1 MAGCFLMAAPV
12 GAAISLC
19 FRKDKTMDR
28 KTKLLA
34 VGVGGLVF
42 IMLIIIFVVSCN
54 ARRKA
59 QPPEPTPTPT
69 DIIGATPT
77 PEITPTPVATPT
89 ITPPPAQE
97 LPTGPSVTPT
107 ASPAVTPKPTP
118 IQQDLP
124 SNPTVTPMPK
134 PGNTTKPSTTT
145 PSGSDTKASTAPAFD
160 FGLPAVATT
169 NAQIAVQ
176 TSQKNIV
183 SVDWSVTKD
192 GILGLTVNS
201 SDMTGA
207 LTVDGGTIS
216 FTKAGKYTLTAVARN
231 NVGKAVTVA
240 SAIEVYAPGKFAFGL
255 PQAAYTD
262 TAVDVDVL
270 EGADG
275 NVAWS
280 ISKDGASVSLV
291 EAVSGTLTDNG
302 GMVTF
307 RNEGKYVLTGKTAS
321 GKTHTDSIQVYPLLR
336 FPFTLPATT
345 YRNNEFAVTMG
356 ECYLNGQALAW
367 SMEKAGRA
375 VELPANA
382 LTSDGGKLSLPELGA
397 YSLTASATDP
407 RTGRM
412 FIQTRKITVINQA
425 PAITGAIATVTATR
439 SGNKALVQFSAA
451 ALDPDEDETV
461 LEWDGRTADDL
472 YTVGTHTL
480 RVRAKDA
487 VGAYSPWHDVSFE
500 VPNMP
505 PVITASSAT
514 EVRSNI
520 RNAKVYV
527 EMAAEASDPDG
538 DPVSL
543 EWDGRANGDY
553 YGLGDHTVRVRARD
567 SFGAYSDWTDVPF
580 SIVNGAPERP
590 GIIRTPPDGII
601 FPGTNV
607 TVNAQSTDPDG
618 DPVTYVWEGR
628 PAEVFAYPEGRV
640 IVKVKAVDPFGTESK
655 TKRVMWIM
663 GDPNRAGNL
672 MLTGPDSSLFEP
684 GIEDATLI
692 YYKFVVPPVDGHYG
706 QDFGRVRGYNRL
718 TGQWDQLDYGTT
730 NNGISFERNLAAGTY
745 TKLDLYYYTNHDCM
759 YHKSNITYIAL
770 FEFDELEDE

>member
-1 MAGCFLMAAPV
+1 MAAPV

-19 FRKDKTMDR
+19 FRKENNMDR

-34 VGVGGLVF
+34 AGVGGLALVV
-42 IMLIIIFVVSCN
+42 LIIIFVVSCN

-201 SDMTGA
+201 SDMAGA

-231 NVGKAVTVA
+231 SAGKAVTVA
-240 SAIEVYAPGKFAFGL
+240 SAIEVYDPGKFAFGL
-255 PQAAYTD
+255 PQVAYTD
-262 TAVDVDVL
+262 TVVDVDVL

-291 EAVSGTLTDNG
+291 EAFSGTLTDNG

-336 FPFTLPATT
+336 FPFTLPTTT
-345 YRNNEFAVTMG
+345 YRNTEFAVTMG

-382 LTSDGGKLSLPELGA
+382 LTSDGGKLSLPELDA

-425 PAITGAIATVTATR
+425 PAITSATATVTATR

-451 ALDPDEDETV
+451 ASDPDEDETV

-505 PVITASSAT
+505 PIITASSAK

-520 RNAKVYV
+520 QNAKVFV

-538 DPVSL
+538 DPVTL

-640 IVKVKAVDPFGTESK
+640 IVKVKAVDPFGAESK

-730 NNGISFERNLAAGTY
+730 SNGISFERNLAAGTY
-745 TKLDLYYYTNHDCM
+745 NKLDLYYYTNHDCM
-759 YHKSNITYIAL
+759 YNKSNITYIAL

>member
-19 FRKDKTMDR
+19 FRKENNMDR

-34 VGVGGLVF
+34 AGVGGLALVV
-42 IMLIIIFVVSCN
+42 LIIIFVVSCN

-262 TAVDVDVL
+262 TVVDVDVL

-345 YRNNEFAVTMG
+345 YRNTEFAVTMG

-407 RTGRM
+407 RTGRV

-520 RNAKVYV
+520 QNAKVYV

-538 DPVSL
+538 DPVTL
-543 EWDGRANGDY
+543 EWDGRASGDY
-553 YGLGDHTVRVRARD
+553 YGIGDHTVRVRARD
-567 SFGAYSDWTDVPF
+567 SFGAYSDWTDVSF
-580 SIVNGAPERP
+580 SIVNAAPERP

-601 FPGTNV
+601 FPGTAV

-640 IVKVKAVDPFGTESK
+640 IVTVKAVDPFGAESK

>member
-19 FRKDKTMDR
+19 FRKENNMDR

-34 VGVGGLVF
+34 AGVGGLALVV
-42 IMLIIIFVVSCN
+42 LIIIFVVSCN

-255 PQAAYTD
+255 PQVAYTD
-262 TAVDVDVL
+262 TVVDVDVL

-345 YRNNEFAVTMG
+345 YRNTEFAVTMG

-407 RTGRM
+407 RTGRV

-472 YTVGTHTL
+472 YTVGTHTP

-505 PVITASSAT
+505 PIITASSAT

-520 RNAKVYV
+520 QNAKVFV

-538 DPVSL
+538 DPVTL

-640 IVKVKAVDPFGTESK
+640 IVKVKAVDPFGAESK

-730 NNGISFERNLAAGTY
+730 SNGISFERNLAAGTY
-745 TKLDLYYYTNHDCM
+745 NKLDLYYYTNHGCM
-759 YHKSNITYIAL
+759 YNKSNITYIAL